1 MTNFTITPVLKKAK
15 SRTSSYVFTADASSV
30 ADMQQIA
37 IVKKTVKAMNDNLAQ
52 NYKYAVMRAKFYG
65 QELPKKPLRQ
75 RVRLMGRGPR
85 RVAAIADGQRKYQYD
100 SYLPQAHATR
110 FDVYIADVR

>member
-1 MTNFTITPVLKKAK
+1 MKNTRTTNYI
-15 SRTSSYVFTADASSV
+15 FTADPLSV
-30 ADMQQIA
+30 TDMQQIEL
-37 IVKKTVKAMNDNLAQ
+37 VKKTVKAMNDNLAQ
-52 NYKYAVMRAKFYG
+52 NYKYAVMRAQYQG

-85 RVAAIADGQRKYQYD
+85 RIAERIDGLRRGSYD
-100 SYLPQAHATR
+100 AYLPQRHAVT

>member
-1 MTNFTITPVLKKAK
+1 MTNFTITPVLKKK
-15 SRTSSYVFTADASSV
+15 RTSSYVFTADASSV
-30 ADMQQIA
+30 ADMQQIE
-37 IVKKTVKAMNDNLAQ
+37 IIKKTVKAMNENLAQ
-52 NYKYAVMRAKFYG
+52 NHKYAVLRAQYQG
-65 QELPKKPLRQ
+65 LPLPTKPLRQ

>member
-1 MTNFTITPVLKKAK
+1 
-15 SRTSSYVFTADASSV
+15 
-30 ADMQQIA
+30 MQQIE
-37 IVKKTVKAMNDNLAQ
+37 IIKKTVKAMNENLAQ
-52 NYKYAVMRAKFYG
+52 NHKYAVLRAQYQG
-65 QELPKKPLRQ
+65 LPLPKKPLRQ